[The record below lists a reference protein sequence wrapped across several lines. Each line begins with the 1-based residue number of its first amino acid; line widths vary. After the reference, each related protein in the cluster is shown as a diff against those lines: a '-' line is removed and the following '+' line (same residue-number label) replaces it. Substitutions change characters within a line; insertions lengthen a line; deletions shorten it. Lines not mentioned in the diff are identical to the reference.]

1 MMNAILHSHMG
12 TVSLIILSIS
22 EKEEG
27 VSWDLDTTPHYI
39 DLWYNF
45 YYK

>member
-1 MMNAILHSHMG
+1 MNVLHSHMG

-22 EKEEG
+22 EKEERS

-45 YYK
+45 YYR